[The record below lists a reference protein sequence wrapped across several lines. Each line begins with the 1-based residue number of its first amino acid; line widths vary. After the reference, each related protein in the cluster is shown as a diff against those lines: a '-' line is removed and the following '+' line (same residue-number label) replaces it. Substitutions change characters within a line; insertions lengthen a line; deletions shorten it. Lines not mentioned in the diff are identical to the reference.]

1 MFAVERDS
9 YFGMLKRQMTF
20 AVVEIIGLGQLS
32 VSVYNLGTML
42 LWILMMLN
50 VRMNTNENCTWTME
64 FFGDTIT
71 IQNILM

>member
-50 VRMNTNENCTWTME
+50 VRMNTNENCKWTME